1 VTAAQSEA
9 AVYGSECAGTA
20 LQSAFATGETPVAV
34 YGLGK
39 MGLPLAAVLAEVTA
53 GRAVWLALAAR
64 GRGAGE
70 LLADDLDRDISGVS
84 RDLDLLAVN
93 DIVEYETEG
102 RRKIP
107 HLKHQTVVAE
117 PVA

>member
-1 VTAAQSEA
+1 MAIEDHADADGGAEQRSRM
-9 AVYGSECAGTA
+9 GRA
-20 LQSAFATGETPVAV
+20 LATGGFEDVLVIDRET
-34 YGLGK
+34 
-39 MGLPLAAVLAEVTA
+39 
-53 GRAVWLALAAR
+53 AR
-64 GRGAGE
+64 KILTEKRQELIARIREGDIESVRG
-70 LLADDLDRDISGVS
+70 LADDLDRDISGVS